1 MTRFLDTNVP
11 VYAAGAPHPLRQ
23 PCRQIIQHVSRS
35 RGSYV
40 TSVEVLQELLHRY
53 RAIRRWDGAGEKVFA
68 EFMDVMAL
76 QIEPVYA
83 EDAQAAARLAS
94 RYRVLQTRDLFHVA
108 VMQRLGLTEI
118 ISTDC
123 GFDAIAEV
131 TRIDPADWASEQ

>member
-1 MTRFLDTNVP
+1 
-11 VYAAGAPHPLRQ
+11 
-23 PCRQIIQHVSRS
+23 
-35 RGSYV
+35 
-40 TSVEVLQELLHRY
+40 
-53 RAIRRWDGAGEKVFA
+53 
-68 EFMDVMAL
+68 MDVMAL